1 MPVVQERRYAPPVH
15 MIKLT
20 QEREIAAYASLHPD
34 DDDRRYDRGRAS
46 LAHGLDRH
54 GRFTVAASAAAT
66 GGAFRAT
73 SA

>member
-1 MPVVQERRYAPPVH
+1 
-15 MIKLT
+15 
-20 QEREIAAYASLHPD
+20 LHPD

-66 GGAFRAT
+66 RAT